1 MKQLFGNNV
10 VVSGSATSLPI
21 VSAGSLA
28 TMMQNGNVVVT
39 PLDGTSL
46 LDGNLTFSN
55 FGSNKIIQTIQIPVS
70 SAGIIDDR
78 SSQLQL
84 QVVEALL
91 NSK

>member
-55 FGSNKIIQTIQIPVS
+55 LGSNKIIQTIQIPVS
-70 SAGIIDDR
+70 SAGMLDDG

-84 QVVEALL
+84 QV
-91 NSK
+91 SRQTSC